1 MYERAYQI
9 VDEINSNL
17 LVKKLEETKQKIIED
32 KEIKALISRFKKAKE
47 QYERYN
53 LNDEFIK
60 AKKDLLNNEIIKRYL
75 DVQNEID
82 MLSLLINQR
91 LARIT
96 KTR

>member
-17 LVKKLEETKQKIIED
+17 SVKKLEETKQKIIED

-47 QYERYN
+47 QYERYG

-60 AKKDLLNNEIIKRYL
+60 AKRDLLNNEIIKRYL
-75 DVQNEID
+75 DVQNEIN